1 MKMKHKNKN
10 VGFCEASALFPTSPA
25 SFLKMMFVSFLS
37 PDCCFHFHFTPLS
50 IPLGSIS
57 NHPMSPSSLP
67 SSLSRTSPVIFPIP
81 SFFCPF
87 RPSPST
93 VLLFLFDLSLAAL
106 LPKLCSENPL
116 PATIT
121 LCFFAKQE
129 VLPDRKRVTTR
140 SYLPI
145 TPADTDSGRN
155 FTCVASNPAVPM
167 GKRATVALNVHRML
181 DLLSVIVQ
189 SCSGDW
195 GQTVSV

>member
-1 MKMKHKNKN
+1 MKYKSKN
-10 VGFCEASALFPTSPA
+10 VGFCKTSALFPTSPA
-25 SFLKMMFVSFLS
+25 PCLQMMFVSFLS
-37 PDCCFHFHFTPLS
+37 SDCCFHFHFTPLS

-67 SSLSRTSPVIFPIP
+67 PSFSRTSPMIFPIP

-93 VLLFLFDLSLAAL
+93 VLLFFFDLSLAAL
-106 LPKLCSENPL
+106 LTKFCSQNPL
-116 PATIT
+116 PTTIM
-121 LCFFAKQE
+121 LYFFAEQE

-155 FTCVASNPAVPM
+155 FTCVSSNPAVPM

-181 DLLSVIVQ
+181 DLLSVRV
-189 SCSGDW
+189 
-195 GQTVSV
+195 